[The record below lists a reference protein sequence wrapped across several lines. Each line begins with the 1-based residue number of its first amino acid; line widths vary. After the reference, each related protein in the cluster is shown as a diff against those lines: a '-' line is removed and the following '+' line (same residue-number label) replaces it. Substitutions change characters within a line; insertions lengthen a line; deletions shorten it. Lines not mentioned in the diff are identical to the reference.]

1 MKYVRSSPGRLSESS
16 WICRQNCCKQ
26 ANRCLSFLTSL
37 ILWQLV
43 LSSSIPLFT
52 KSLNHLLQR
61 IYYAQRLCCSITQTI
76 FIKFKNWNYEIASFN
91 SSTKRATTTLF
102 LCVRKLDSVKSR
114 NSFFCCP
121 FFTYEQTPLNFW
133 DFFLSIG
140 TRLQSTIRRKIAC

>member
-1 MKYVRSSPGRLSESS
+1 MKIVYSKWKFQHKMNEVIFEVYV
-16 WICRQNCCKQ
+16 I
-26 ANRCLSFLTSL
+26 
-37 ILWQLV
+37 WQLV

-61 IYYAQRLCCSITQTI
+61 RKYYAQRLCCSITQTI

-91 SSTKRATTTLF
+91 SSTKRTTTTTLF
-102 LCVRKLDSVKSR
+102 LCVRKLDSVKKPKQLFLLS
-114 NSFFCCP
+114 